1 MVKGRARQH
10 QEHGGPERAHHH
22 APAPSAGVHESAQ
35 RAVEG
40 TVQDGSLLGDARLG
54 GRGNGP
60 VRAAVMQRMQQS
72 VGNRALQRLLR
83 SPSVTFAP
91 TAGETTPPT
100 QSVTAHS
107 PSVQR
112 TPDGQIAIQ
121 KASELDTTGAERFT
135 TPSGKFYRF
144 ASVSSHKN
152 STNRPQFQHPA
163 TAMKAYSGA
172 GSNGAALIHPAVSS
186 ALNTLMAAL
195 IAEGARLDDE
205 SMKQAVVDNGYRPS
219 ALSEG
224 QAYLGALKK
233 TIAQNP
239 DIFGELTF
247 PSSLES
253 TATSELGFSGSAT
266 HNAFRDQ
273 VAAQPGWNANLAQQ
287 LVSITGG
294 FKAPRGG
301 STHHSGV
308 VVDINFPYATS
319 DKSSKFHGIARE
331 NNANALRSAA
341 GNWLN
346 TFAPGFGFDSYD
358 TGKEIWH
365 MEWRDW
371 SGTSADPKGATTPPP
386 TPAAPSGGTGSAVQQ
401 MRAPVQ
407 RRAVRQAWPGMQHRP
422 TLSRI
427 TPVQRDDPKPGWSN
441 TGKGSS
447 NAGEKQVGA
456 IRRIPIE
463 GLDVGNKSNDMD
475 TPVAWEKDPVTEKP
489 DKTKPKTYTRDK
501 TKETAMK
508 RAIVLVPDNL
518 NTKDP
523 IEVLLHLH
531 GFGIGYR
538 QPKGGGL
545 SRDEDNDKTAAQ
557 LEAGKRNM
565 IGVLPQGAYF
575 SGFGN
580 FNSDTYL
587 TKVFARLIEMKIL
600 PEGTTPGRVIF
611 SAHSGGGDRVT
622 AMLGQKGT
630 PGLPSNL
637 AELVLFDGIHADGQ
651 ANVVANWVTGHMD
664 HDLAVLTD
672 AQHAGDDARQR
683 EYLKSSMR
691 FRGYHTAGGS
701 YEKRYKI
708 VKDALA
714 KWFSDN
720 ETKLGGKSSTA
731 YQGLALNYQ
740 VIPTGLPQGAKHDK
754 MMGESGGFEESIKAL
769 DALPPPPA
777 TTGAPA
783 VQKMSA
789 PGSQAPIQ
797 RRAVWQAASTLQ
809 RSPASQHLTAVQRD
823 DPKPGWS
830 GVADTSPNKTTKDI
844 GGIRRI
850 PIEGLTQGNQD
861 AAPDPEGSTSEA
873 ANGRA
878 IVLIPVA
885 LLDPAKPPASVE
897 LLLHLHGWGIGWRTR
912 SKAGPEKGMG
922 AGTVRDEALNKIE
935 AQLEASGRGQMMAV
949 LPQGANKS
957 QFGEKFNS
965 DAYLKDVFDRL
976 VAMKIWPAAPKVGN
990 LVLAGHSGAGATLS
1004 EMLKDKSR
1012 LPSTIGRLAE
1022 VVLFDAING
1031 PVELKKTTEW
1041 VLAQLDTEA
1050 KAIAGES
1057 TKEKQLDFVTNKGMR
1072 FRGYYTPKYWK
1083 QATKDGEKLWLDPPT
1098 NKKPQ
1103 YILDEDNKPK
1113 WFGYGVQYEKLK
1125 ADIDAWFAALEKK
1138 KVLDPEVFAKLR
1150 ANYEVKQVGSGVTH
1164 EGVIGSGKLQE
1175 ALGGLPSAS
1184 SASPAPQPAVNR
1196 MPATQAPPSLQRQRP
1211 VARISVQRA
1220 DPYSEEDAKK
1230 IKEKWEKEGAYTT
1243 SDTGEQKETRAYFAW
1258 KAKANKVLKP
1268 TKTLTKEKIDELKA
1282 WIAKYEAHELWALRS
1297 TGTEP
1302 DKPGNAP
1309 AELTALEVK
1318 KGVPLGAPPTP
1329 AYRKVT
1335 KYDVT
1340 MPGTKNAYSFK
1351 DDPVAPS
1358 YSNLRNETGVAK
1370 LGKKIGT
1377 RADIDKRFDD
1387 AGVTDATVR
1396 KVMKK
1401 VSTEEGGFEA
1411 VNTYDTGFISS
1422 GFIQFISQEAG
1433 DGSLSMVLREMKKSN
1448 ATEFATYFHDLG
1460 IDVDDKGL
1468 IVVDPSQGKQL
1479 RGREAVKAVMN
1490 DKRLTAVFHQA
1501 GANSAAFQAAQIK
1514 TGYSEYYVADHSF
1527 TVKEGTVT
1535 ISGKYG
1541 DVLKSEAGKTA
1552 IMDRGVQ
1559 RGVPGTK
1566 EVFKKV
1572 CRDLIKAHK
1581 LTTLE
1586 ELAKYEIT
1594 IIASIQNRIKVLEDT
1609 DLSQPAAA
1617 PAEKPADKPAEEKK

>member
-10 QEHGGPERAHHH
+10 QEHGGPERANYHSH
-22 APAPSAGVHESAQ
+22 APSAAVHDSVQ

-40 TVQDGSLLGDARLG
+40 AAQDGSLLSDARLG

-83 SPSVTFAP
+83 SPSVAIAP
-91 TAGETTPPT
+91 APGEVAQPAEAVIGDT
-100 QSVTAHS
+100 S
-107 PSVQR
+107 SVQR

-152 STNRPQFQHPA
+152 STSRPQFQHPA

-239 DIFGELTF
+239 KIFGELTF

-253 TATSELGFSGSAT
+253 TATSELGFSGSSA
-266 HNAFRDQ
+266 HNAFRDEI
-273 VAAQPGWNANLAQQ
+273 AKQPGWNASLAQQ
-287 LVSITGG
+287 LVSITAG

-301 STHHSGV
+301 STHHSGL

-371 SGTSADPKGATTPPP
+371 SGTSADPKGAAKPAS
-386 TPAAPSGGTGSAVQQ
+386 TPAAPSGGTGSSVQQ
-401 MRAPVQ
+401 MRASVQ
-407 RRAVRQAWPGMQHRP
+407 RRAVQQAGPGMQRRP

-441 TGKGSS
+441 AGKGSS

-463 GLDVGNKSNDMD
+463 GLDVGNKSNDLD
-475 TPVAWEKDPVTEKP
+475 DPIAWEKDPITKEK
-489 DKTKPKTYTRDK
+489 DKTKPTAWTRDK
-501 TKETAMK
+501 TRETAAK

-538 QPKGGGL
+538 QPKGGGA

-565 IGVLPQGAYF
+565 IAVLPQGAYF
-575 SGFGN
+575 SGFGS

-587 TKVFARLIEMKIL
+587 TKVFAKLIEMKIL

-630 PGLPSNL
+630 PNLPSNM
-637 AELVLFDGIHADGQ
+637 AELVLFDGIHSDGQ
-651 ANVVANWVTGHMD
+651 ANLVANWVKGHMD

-672 AQHAGDDARQR
+672 AQHAADDAKQR

-720 ETKLGGKSSTA
+720 ETRLGGKSSTA
-731 YQGLALNYQ
+731 YQGLELNYK

-783 VQKMSA
+783 VQKMRA
-789 PGSQAPIQ
+789 PGSQAP
-797 RRAVWQAASTLQ
+797 
-809 RSPASQHLTAVQRD
+809 VQRVA
-823 DPKPGWS
+823 
-830 GVADTSPNKTTKDI
+830 GVSA
-844 GGIRRI
+844 
-850 PIEGLTQGNQD
+850 
-861 AAPDPEGSTSEA
+861 AAPIS
-873 ANGRA
+873 N
-878 IVLIPVA
+878 
-885 LLDPAKPPASVE
+885 
-897 LLLHLHGWGIGWRTR
+897 
-912 SKAGPEKGMG
+912 
-922 AGTVRDEALNKIE
+922 
-935 AQLEASGRGQMMAV
+935 
-949 LPQGANKS
+949 
-957 QFGEKFNS
+957 
-965 DAYLKDVFDRL
+965 
-976 VAMKIWPAAPKVGN
+976 
-990 LVLAGHSGAGATLS
+990 
-1004 EMLKDKSR
+1004 
-1012 LPSTIGRLAE
+1012 
-1022 VVLFDAING
+1022 
-1031 PVELKKTTEW
+1031 
-1041 VLAQLDTEA
+1041 
-1050 KAIAGES
+1050 IA
-1057 TKEKQLDFVTNKGMR
+1057 
-1072 FRGYYTPKYWK
+1072 
-1083 QATKDGEKLWLDPPT
+1083 
-1098 NKKPQ
+1098 
-1103 YILDEDNKPK
+1103 
-1113 WFGYGVQYEKLK
+1113 
-1125 ADIDAWFAALEKK
+1125 
-1138 KVLDPEVFAKLR
+1138 
-1150 ANYEVKQVGSGVTH
+1150 
-1164 EGVIGSGKLQE
+1164 
-1175 ALGGLPSAS
+1175 
-1184 SASPAPQPAVNR
+1184 
-1196 MPATQAPPSLQRQRP
+1196 
-1211 VARISVQRA
+1211 VQRA

-1243 SDTGEQKETRAYFAW
+1243 SDTGDQKETRAYYAW
-1258 KAKANKVLKP
+1258 KVKANKVLKP

-1282 WIAKYEAHELWALRS
+1282 WIGKYEAHELWALRS

-1302 DKPGNAP
+1302 EKPGNAP

-1351 DDPVAPS
+1351 DDPVATS

-1422 GFIQFISQEAG
+1422 GFIQFISGETG
-1433 DGSLSMVLREMKKSN
+1433 NGSLSTVLREMKKSN

-1468 IVVDPSQGKQL
+1468 VVVDPSQGKQL
-1479 RGREAVKAVMN
+1479 RGSEAVQAVMN

-1594 IIASIQNRIKVLEDT
+1594 IIASIQNRIKVLEDS
-1609 DLSQPAAA
+1609 DLTQPAAA
-1617 PAEKPADKPAEEKK
+1617 PADKPADKPAEEKK

>member
-1 MVKGRARQH
+1 
-10 QEHGGPERAHHH
+10 
-22 APAPSAGVHESAQ
+22 
-35 RAVEG
+35 
-40 TVQDGSLLGDARLG
+40 
-54 GRGNGP
+54 
-60 VRAAVMQRMQQS
+60 MQRMQQS

-83 SPSVTFAP
+83 SPSVTIAP
-91 TAGETTPPT
+91 PNGEVALPSQAESAGI
-100 QSVTAHS
+100 S
-107 PSVQR
+107 SVQR

-152 STNRPQFQHPA
+152 NTSRPQFQHPA

-239 DIFGELTF
+239 KIFGELTF

-273 VAAQPGWNANLAQQ
+273 IAAQPGWNANLAQQ
-287 LVSITGG
+287 LVTITGG

-346 TFAPGFGFDSYD
+346 TFAPSYGFDSYD

-386 TPAAPSGGTGSAVQQ
+386 ASTPAPSTPSGTSGETGSSVQQ
-401 MRAPVQ
+401 MRASVQ
-407 RRAVRQAWPGMQHRP
+407 RCAVGQAGPVMQRRP
-422 TLSRI
+422 TLSNI
-427 TPVQRDDPKPGWSN
+427 MPVQRDDPKPGWSN
-441 TGKGSS
+441 VGKGSS
-447 NAGEKQVGA
+447 NVGEKLVGA

-463 GLDVGNKSNDMD
+463 GLDVGNKSNDLD
-475 TPVAWEKDPVTEKP
+475 DPIDWELDPVTKKK
-489 DKTKPKTYTRDK
+489 DKTKPKAWTRDK
-501 TKETAMK
+501 TKETAAK
-508 RAIVLVPDNL
+508 RAIVLVPDTL
-518 NTKDP
+518 NPKDP

-538 QPKGGGL
+538 QPKGGGA
-545 SRDEDNDKTAAQ
+545 SRDEDNDKTEAQ
-557 LEAGKRNM
+557 LEGGKRNM
-565 IGVLPQGAYF
+565 IAVLPQGAYF

-580 FNSDTYL
+580 FDSDTYL
-587 TKVFARLIEMKIL
+587 TKVFAKLADMKIL
-600 PEGTTPGRVIF
+600 PEGTKPGRVIF

-630 PGLPSNL
+630 PNLPSNL
-637 AELVLFDGIHADGQ
+637 AELVLFDGIHTDSQ
-651 ANVVANWVTGHMD
+651 ANVVANWVIGHMN

-672 AQHAGDDARQR
+672 AQHAGNDARQR

-708 VKDALA
+708 VAGALA

-720 ETKLGGKSSTA
+720 ETRLGGKSSTA
-731 YQGLALNYQ
+731 YQGLALNYK
-740 VIPTGLPQGAKHDK
+740 VIPTGLPQNAKHDR

-769 DALPPPPA
+769 DALPPVPA
-777 TTGAPA
+777 TGGAPA
-783 VQKMSA
+783 VQKMRA
-789 PGSQAPIQ
+789 PGSQAPVQ
-797 RRAVWQAASTLQ
+797 RVVGHAAS
-809 RSPASQHLTAVQRD
+809 H
-823 DPKPGWS
+823 
-830 GVADTSPNKTTKDI
+830 
-844 GGIRRI
+844 
-850 PIEGLTQGNQD
+850 
-861 AAPDPEGSTSEA
+861 
-873 ANGRA
+873 
-878 IVLIPVA
+878 
-885 LLDPAKPPASVE
+885 
-897 LLLHLHGWGIGWRTR
+897 
-912 SKAGPEKGMG
+912 
-922 AGTVRDEALNKIE
+922 
-935 AQLEASGRGQMMAV
+935 
-949 LPQGANKS
+949 
-957 QFGEKFNS
+957 
-965 DAYLKDVFDRL
+965 
-976 VAMKIWPAAPKVGN
+976 
-990 LVLAGHSGAGATLS
+990 
-1004 EMLKDKSR
+1004 
-1012 LPSTIGRLAE
+1012 
-1022 VVLFDAING
+1022 
-1031 PVELKKTTEW
+1031 
-1041 VLAQLDTEA
+1041 
-1050 KAIAGES
+1050 IA
-1057 TKEKQLDFVTNKGMR
+1057 
-1072 FRGYYTPKYWK
+1072 
-1083 QATKDGEKLWLDPPT
+1083 
-1098 NKKPQ
+1098 
-1103 YILDEDNKPK
+1103 
-1113 WFGYGVQYEKLK
+1113 
-1125 ADIDAWFAALEKK
+1125 
-1138 KVLDPEVFAKLR
+1138 
-1150 ANYEVKQVGSGVTH
+1150 
-1164 EGVIGSGKLQE
+1164 
-1175 ALGGLPSAS
+1175 
-1184 SASPAPQPAVNR
+1184 
-1196 MPATQAPPSLQRQRP
+1196 
-1211 VARISVQRA
+1211 VQRA

-1243 SDTGEQKETRAYFAW
+1243 SDTGDQKETRAYYAW
-1258 KAKANKVLKP
+1258 KEKANKVLKP
-1268 TKTLTKEKIDELKA
+1268 TKTLTKEKIAELKA

-1302 DKPGNAP
+1302 DKPGDAP

-1340 MPGTKNAYSFK
+1340 MPGTKKAYSYK
-1351 DDPVAPS
+1351 DDPVGPG
-1358 YSNLRNETGVAK
+1358 YTYLRNETGVAK
-1370 LGKKIGT
+1370 SGAKVSSRK
-1377 RADIDKRFDD
+1377 DIDSVFDE
-1387 AGVTDATVR
+1387 ASITDATIR

-1401 VSTEEGGFEA
+1401 VSSEEGGFEA
-1411 VNTYDTGFISS
+1411 VNTYDTGFISV
-1422 GFIQFISQEAG
+1422 GFIQFISGEAG
-1433 DGSLSMVLREMKKSN
+1433 DGSLSKLLREMKKSN

-1479 RGREAVKAVMN
+1479 RGKEAVQAVMN
-1490 DKRLTAVFHQA
+1490 DKRLTSVFHQA
-1501 GANSAAFQAAQIK
+1501 GGNSKAFQAAQIK
-1514 TGYSEYYVADHSF
+1514 TAYSDFYLADQSF
-1527 TVKEGTVT
+1527 TVKEGEVT

-1552 IMDRGVQ
+1552 IMDRAVQ
-1559 RGVPGTK
+1559 KGGPGTK
-1566 EVFKKV
+1566 EAFKKA
-1572 CRDLIKAHK
+1572 CQAIIKAHK
-1581 LTTLE
+1581 ITTLE
-1586 ELAKYEIT
+1586 ELAKYEIE
-1594 IIASIQNRIKVLEDT
+1594 IIPSIQNRIKVLEDA
-1609 DLSQPAAA
+1609 DLGQPAAA
-1617 PAEKPADKPAEEKK
+1617 PADKPADKPAEEKK